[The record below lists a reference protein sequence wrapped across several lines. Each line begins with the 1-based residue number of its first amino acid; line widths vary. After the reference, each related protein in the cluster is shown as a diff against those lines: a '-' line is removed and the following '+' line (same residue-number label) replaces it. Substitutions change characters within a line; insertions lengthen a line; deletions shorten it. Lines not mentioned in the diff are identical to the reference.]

1 MALLIM
7 LNGGIKVIEVILL
20 KKKITTALVALLTLT
35 SLIVAGYV
43 AYDKYQDYLYMKAIE
58 DENPYNYNELD

>member
-43 AYDKYQDYLYMKAIE
+43 AYD
-58 DENPYNYNELD
+58 